1 MRDLFSEGPFR
12 PRISHVEWQQSVV
25 ESQGGGP
32 GGQKPASYPK
42 NDKNGT
48 SKGGYG
54 NEYYPPGETQTH
66 FGHDK
71 PKGNGDFDSGG
82 TIYQGK
88 YKPPDKVRKYKL
100 PRYNTMSP

>member
-12 PRISHVEWQQSVV
+12 PRISHVEWQASVV

-32 GGQKPASYPK
+32 DGQKPASYPK
-42 NDKNGT
+42 NETKNGKA
-48 SKGGYG
+48 SKGYG

-88 YKPPDKVRKYKL
+88 YHPPDKVR
-100 PRYNTMSP
+100 